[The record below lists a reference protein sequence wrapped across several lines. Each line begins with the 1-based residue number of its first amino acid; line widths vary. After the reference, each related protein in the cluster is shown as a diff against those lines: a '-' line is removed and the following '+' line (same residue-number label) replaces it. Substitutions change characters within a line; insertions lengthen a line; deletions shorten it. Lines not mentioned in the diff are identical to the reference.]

1 MERDSL
7 FQINSYACHERM
19 PKMLKEVLMGKIGLT
34 MESGTIVSWLKNEDD
49 YVEKGEP
56 LFEVETDKATQVIE
70 SFHSGFLRKILVPAG
85 QEVVV
90 RAVIAYIG
98 EKDDAIGDMPDLIG
112 GAVGERGAATGQKA
126 QIPVGRGSSRVHA
139 SPLAKRLAAELGVD
153 LSRVKGTG
161 PDGRIGKEDVMA
173 AKERIGGEDA
183 QGEAQV
189 PKGAQ
194 VPKRAQA
201 PERAQSAIT
210 ISSKEKLS
218 GIRKVVAERMTAS
231 YTTAPHIH
239 LELFIDMTEAV
250 KLRERM
256 NSEGSSGVHITYSDI
271 LLCASA
277 RMLRKHLHL
286 NATFDDGTV
295 TIYDEIN
302 IGLAVAMEKG
312 LVVPVVRNADRL
324 TLSDI
329 AKRREELVSR
339 TKAGRQ
345 TTDDL
350 AGGTFTI
357 TNLGM
362 FGIVSFKP
370 ILNTGQAATLAVGQ
384 MKPAPVA
391 GKDGKIEVRP
401 IENLSLACDHRIV
414 DGAAGARFLADLKNF
429 LENTEKLL
437 LCTSSL

>member
-7 FQINSYACHERM
+7 FQINSYAYHERM
-19 PKMLKEVLMGKIGLT
+19 PEMLKEVLMGKIGLT

-112 GAVGERGAATGQKA
+112 GAAGERGAATGQQA
-126 QIPVGRGSSRVHA
+126 QIPVGRGSSQVQA

-173 AKERIGGEDA
+173 AHERIGGEDA
-183 QGEAQV
+183 HGEAQL
-189 PKGAQ
+189 
-194 VPKRAQA
+194 PKRAQA
-201 PERAQSAIT
+201 PERAQSPVP
-210 ISSKEKLS
+210 ISSRYTLT

-231 YTTAPHIH
+231 FTTAPHIH
-239 LELFIDMTEAV
+239 LELFLDMTEAV
-250 KLRERM
+250 KLRGRM
-256 NSEGSSGVHITYSDI
+256 NSESSSGVHFTYSDI

-277 RMLRKHLHL
+277 RTLREHLHL
-286 NATFDDGTV
+286 NATFDDGSIV
-295 TIYDEIN
+295 IYDEIN

-339 TKAGRQ
+339 TKAGGQ

-384 MKPAPVA
+384 MKPTPVA
-391 GKDGKIEVRP
+391 GNDRRLEVRP
-401 IENLSLACDHRIV
+401 IANLSLACDHRIV
-414 DGAAGARFLADLKNF
+414 DGAEGARFLADLKNF
-429 LENTEKLL
+429 LEDTEKLL